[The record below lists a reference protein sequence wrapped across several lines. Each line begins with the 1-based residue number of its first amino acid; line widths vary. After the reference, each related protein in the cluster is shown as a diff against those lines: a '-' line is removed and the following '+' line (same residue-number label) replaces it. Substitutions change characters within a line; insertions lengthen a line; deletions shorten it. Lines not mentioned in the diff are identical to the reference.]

1 MLRMKTVA
9 MTVGQTVDHTK
20 NRCGRVTL
28 LLWSSGGMLLSC
40 ATITLSLLGLAPNY
54 VALLG
59 VMAFVSF
66 FEIGELLL
74 HIQTVSNMLIYS
86 I

>member
-1 MLRMKTVA
+1 VPTV
-9 MTVGQTVDHTK
+9 VRPLY
-20 NRCGRVTL
+20 NRRCGRVTL

-66 FEIGELLL
+66 FEIGTYVILESTQYVFPLL
-74 HIQTVSNMLIYS
+74 QYDSVA
-86 I
+86 